1 MQYNKNSKRQFRN
14 RNIRKEKKN
23 ESFGRGQKTPLAF
36 GGGDDPGG
44 EGPFQSHGNAGGA
57 LLNMSGQLTGIIS
70 ARYSETAEDGTS
82 CAIPVDDLYSIVN
95 NLP

>member
-1 MQYNKNSKRQFRN
+1 MLNCSMPVDGSPNTLIQTDAAV
-14 RNIRKEKKN
+14 I
-23 ESFGRGQKTPLAF
+23 P
-36 GGGDDPGG
+36 
-44 EGPFQSHGNAGGA
+44 GNAGGA

-82 CAIPVDDLYSIVN
+82 CAISVDDLYSFVK